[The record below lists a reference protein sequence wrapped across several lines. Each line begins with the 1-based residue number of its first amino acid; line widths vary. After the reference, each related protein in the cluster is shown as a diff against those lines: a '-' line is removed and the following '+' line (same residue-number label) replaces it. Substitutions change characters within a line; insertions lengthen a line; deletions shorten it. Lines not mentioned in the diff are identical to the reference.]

1 MPPAGTIV
9 IVLLV
14 LVFIIGFVI
23 PLARGSKSVKESFMT
38 PLDEYNKF
46 SREDMVQ
53 QGQKM
58 YNKFSD
64 SQDVRLPTFITSDDP
79 DDIAAANKQIRQAFY
94 TADANP
100 NGTLKAV
107 PNSTTFNPVFKTLMD
122 TKASKVTAQLPP
134 PNGLI
139 TMAKKCETMT
149 TRDSC
154 ARLDDPDFKY
164 CGVCIDEGTTHTE
177 RSPGTHI
184 GGLLVLPN
192 DRADAED
199 VASQNGT
206 PVVYKPTVGQC
217 PPGKFFVQ
225 SGECTKQANRLNCLE
240 VGQTGG
246 FISGQTK
253 EGKDSTTASCAQVPT
268 MGEDTYVYNPSERKY
283 TINLRVLTPLG
294 TGRGAV
300 YVRDKK
306 NGNLLASNTNIS
318 PGIDAIVTI
327 TGVSELQELN
337 ITVQEE
343 VPMRRGGQAEVF
355 LFNENG
361 AAENLTKDSAEILC
375 QRIGT
380 QLATKE
386 QLDDSWRNGAQ
397 NCAKGHTQ
405 NGLYHPAQ
413 ALNPVRAMVTNHYD
427 GGRPHQ
433 YEQITYPCGSTQNG
447 KAVFPDTGDK
457 GNAWCFGVKPPISSS
472 TESPMNSFI
481 GKFFETF
488 GGNSTPKQGASIDS
502 MYDINPDNQSKK
514 PMLFRAVLLQW
525 EMSTDSVKRNVPFEP
540 TITTIDKTPITST
553 AGKSTIKV
561 FSTFAGSTQITQP
574 KPGNSQIM
582 RSTRWLWGPRAE
594 KQTVVFDALVPGV
607 LLDPV
612 YREDDNIAARGPLLN
627 KRETQNLLQT
637 SPCVK
642 EGQVAGNYGM
652 ACLLSLFTGVGG
664 DPVNGKLAKLDGG
677 LSQLNSMGDSDAIEA
692 YLFNLYSLART
703 GRDANGNDPPGN
715 TRQRRAV
722 INDASQKLYG
732 FDIASPC
739 EEIVDTESGEIRLV
753 AKNTPLT
760 SECLNY
766 LWLNTNSDRDRYNE
780 ERTGS
785 TLGNTYISI
794 GDRFS
799 GLMNS
804 EGTQDARDKYPFQAC
819 QLKGSLSPLQDG
831 KPNLPNMSLAN
842 AKGSVKGVQDFYNSV
857 FKTANYSKVPT
868 DQTLAMQQC
877 YGVGRNP
884 KAADESACSIP
895 TRYVRVLSNSLGN
908 TAQKSV
914 IMIPQIQVFDSDG
927 NEVAKGKP
935 TSSLNGYSQGMAV
948 NGNATPHSHGEGEYH
963 ANGNDLDNEYWMVDL
978 GRVVQVQE
986 IRFFNRTDCC
996 EQYGDYRHLGMPIQ
1010 LLDGNKKV
1018 VAEKLVGSTNWP
1030 SKWGQ
1035 MESIVF
1041 TEMDKKPMFPIPQI
1055 MAGLRIS
1062 LRSAIHFNRILRHG
1076 NGSYYLSDP
1085 DMAGGNYSPLLRND
1099 GTIKITDAING
1110 MSDHVSFESVNLPG
1124 YYLGHSIGATRV
1136 TISPLWAYDGREYAD
1151 IISFKPVPALNGNP
1165 SMVSWKSG
1173 SLNKR
1178 KGQYADYYI
1187 AIDKEDSNKVI
1198 MDKTNGSLRD
1208 VERFCWTIFPGLA

>member
-23 PLARGSKSVKESFMT
+23 PLARGSKTVKESFMT
-38 PLDEYNKF
+38 SLDEYNKY
-46 SREDMVQ
+46 SREDMVSH
-53 QGQKM
+53 GQKM

-79 DDIAAANKQIRQAFY
+79 DDIAAANMKIRQAFY

-100 NGTLKAV
+100 DGTLKPV
-107 PNSTTFNPVFKTLMD
+107 PNTNTFNPAFKTLMA
-122 TKASKVTAQLPP
+122 TTASKVTAQLPP

-154 ARLDDPDFKY
+154 VRMDDPDFKY

-177 RSPGTHI
+177 KSPGAHI

-199 VASQNGT
+199 AASQNGT

-217 PPGKFFVQ
+217 PPGKFFVR
-225 SGECTKQANRLNCLE
+225 SDECTKQSNRLNCLE

-253 EGKDSTTASCAQVPT
+253 EGKDATTASCAQVPT
-268 MGEDTYVYNPSERKY
+268 MGEDVYVYNPPERTY
-283 TINLRVLTPLG
+283 SINLRVLTPLG
-294 TGRGAV
+294 TGKSAV
-300 YVRDKK
+300 YVRDTTQKV
-306 NGNLLASNTNIS
+306 LLASNTNIS
-318 PGIDAIVTI
+318 AGVDAIVTI
-327 TGVSELQELN
+327 NGVKELQELY

-343 VPMRRGGQAEVF
+343 VPMRRGGRAEVF

-361 AAENLTKDSAEILC
+361 AAENQTKDSAEILC

-386 QLDDSWRNGAQ
+386 QLDGSWRKGAQ
-397 NCAKGHTQ
+397 NCKKGHTA
-405 NGLYHPAQ
+405 NGIFHPAQ
-413 ALNPVRAMVTNHYD
+413 ARNPVRTMVTEHYD
-427 GGRPHQ
+427 KGRAHK
-433 YEQITYPCGSTQNG
+433 YEQITYPCGDGDG
-447 KAVFPDTGDK
+447 KAVFADKGDK
-457 GNAWCFGVKPPISSS
+457 ANAWCFGVKPP
-472 TESPMNSFI
+472 EQDRKVSPMNYYI
-481 GKFFETF
+481 GKFFDTF
-488 GGNSTPKQGASIDS
+488 GENSTPKQGASIYS
-502 MYDINPDNQSKK
+502 EYDNDPDEKK
-514 PMLFRAVLLQW
+514 PMLIRAVLLQW

-540 TITTIDKTPITST
+540 TISTIDKYPVTSEG
-553 AGKSTIKV
+553 GKAVLNI
-561 FSTFAGSTQITQP
+561 FGTFNGSTVINQP

-582 RSTRWLWGPRAE
+582 RSTRWLWGQDAK
-594 KQTVVFDALVPGV
+594 KQTVEFFAQVPGV

-612 YREDDNIAARGPLLN
+612 YKEDIDVAARGPLLN
-627 KRETQNLLQT
+627 KRETQTLLHT
-637 SPCVK
+637 SPCLK

-652 ACLLSLFTGVGG
+652 TCLLSLFTGVGG
-664 DPVNGKLAKLDGG
+664 DPINGKLAKLNGG
-677 LSQLNSMGDSDAIEA
+677 LSQLNSIGDSDAIEA
-692 YLFNLYSLART
+692 YLYNLYSLART
-703 GRDANGNDPPGN
+703 GRDADGNKPSGN
-715 TRQRRAV
+715 QRERRAV

-739 EEIVDTESGEIRLV
+739 EEIVTTESGEIQLRPKDV
-753 AKNTPLT
+753 PLD
-760 SECLNY
+760 SECLNH
-766 LWLNTNSDRDRYNE
+766 LWLNTGSDKDRYNE
-780 ERTGS
+780 DRTGS
-785 TLGNTYISI
+785 VIGNTYISI

-804 EGTQDARDKYPFQAC
+804 EGTQDDRDKYPFQAC
-819 QLKGSLSPLQDG
+819 QLKGSLAPIQDG
-831 KPNLPNMSLAN
+831 TRNLRNMAEAN
-842 AKGSVKGVQDFYNSV
+842 AKGSVKGVQDFYNTV
-857 FKTANYSKVPT
+857 FKTANYSRVPK

-884 KAADESACSIP
+884 KAADATACSIA

-908 TAQKSV
+908 AAPQSV
-914 IMIPQIQVFDSDG
+914 IMIPQIQVFDNNGD
-927 NEVAKGKP
+927 EVAKGKP
-935 TSSLNGYSQGMAV
+935 TSSHNGNGQGMAV
-948 NGNATPHSHGEGEYH
+948 NGNATPHTHGEGEYH

-986 IRFFNRTDCC
+986 VRFYNRTDCC

-1010 LLDGNKKV
+1010 LLDASKQV

-1041 TEMDKKPMFPIPQI
+1041 TEMDKKPMFPISQI

-1062 LRSAIHFNRILRHG
+1062 LRSAIHFNRILRHAS
-1076 NGSYYLSDP
+1076 GSFYLSDP
-1085 DMAGGNYSPLLRND
+1085 DMAGGNYSPLMRND
-1099 GTIKITDAING
+1099 GTLKITDGQNG
-1110 MSDHVSFESVNLPG
+1110 MSDHYSFESANLPG
-1124 YYLGHSIGATRV
+1124 YYLGHSKGVTRV
-1136 TISPLWAYDGREYAD
+1136 TMSPLRAYDGRDYAD

-1173 SLNKR
+1173 YLNKR
-1178 KGQYADYYI
+1178 KGSYADHYI
-1187 AIDKEDSNKVI
+1187 AIDKDDSHKII
-1198 MDKTNGSLRD
+1198 MDKTDGSLRD
-1208 VERFCWTIFPGLA
+1208 LERFCWTIFPGLA